1 MKKLV
6 VLFIAS
12 GLLFGMIFFA
22 ALNFEMSDIIVK
34 KRTTLNLNYTQSHI
48 SNLIYNLTHQLDTNK
63 YRLLS
68 AEVSLQCD
76 KNLNHKQSNQVLNH
90 QKNTRHFIAD
100 KFQFHIAPSYA
111 NKNYLLHD
119 NAEFGKELLSEIEKG
134 SQENEE
140 ESSFIVSLY
149 FKINISEDGSMHV
162 KKIDNMLN
170 SYSKKESLH
179 NIQIKVANKFY
190 TSNNNL
196 ALK

>member
-22 ALNFEMSDIIVK
+22 ALNFEISDIIVK
-34 KRTTLNLNYTQSHI
+34 KKITLNLNYTQSHI
-48 SNLIYNLTHQLDTNK
+48 SNLFYNLNHQLDTNK

-68 AEVSLQCD
+68 ANVSLQCD
-76 KNLNHKQSNQVLNH
+76 KNLNQKQSNQQLNNEM
-90 QKNTRHFIAD
+90 NTKHFIAD
-100 KFQFHIAPSYA
+100 KFYFNITPSNTY
-111 NKNYLLHD
+111 KNYLLDD
-119 NAEFGKELLSEIEKG
+119 NLEFGKELLSEVEKG

-140 ESSFIVSLY
+140 ESSFMVSLY
-149 FKINISEDGSMHV
+149 FKINISEDGTMQV
-162 KKIDNMLN
+162 KKVDNPQN
-170 SYSKKESLH
+170 CYSKKESLH

-190 TSNNNL
+190 ISNNNL